1 MCNRENCIFVVLQVY
16 LSHFQVSKSIITSQ
30 WTNNKTFLCY
40 MNKVKK
46 RMGSHTNSSDVN
58 DNYWKFKG
66 YALACAIAF
75 VTFSNNF
82 TNSFITIAMPP
93 KRKTQPHPSA
103 LNAKRRLHRKEDDDD
118 IQEIPADA
126 DPRLFVD
133 YEEEDES

>member
-58 DNYWKFKG
+58 DNYWKFK
-66 YALACAIAF
+66 
-75 VTFSNNF
+75 
-82 TNSFITIAMPP
+82 AMPP